1 MNTAPTNRGFVAG
14 FDMDTPQPFVFE
26 PAGEAKRHAPATE
39 RNRDAITE
47 ILNDVLPASGLVLE
61 IASGTGEHVVHFAQ
75 TFPRLKWQP
84 SDPDP
89 AALASI
95 TAWTADSTTGNILP
109 PLLIDASTNWPVDHA
124 DALICIN
131 MVHISTW
138 AATLGLLK
146 NAARILPVGGILYL
160 YGPYRRRDVM
170 TAASNE
176 EFDRSLKDRNPA
188 WGLRFVEDFEAEAL
202 IVGMSLE
209 RLIEM
214 PANNLSL
221 IFRSTRLVI

>member
-1 MNTAPTNRGFVAG
+1 
-14 FDMDTPQPFVFE
+14 MDTPQPFVFE
-26 PAGEAKRHAPATE
+26 DDGPAKRYAPATE
-39 RNRDAITE
+39 RNRNAIAD

-61 IASGTGEHVVHFAQ
+61 IASGTGEHIVHFAQ
-75 TFPRLKWQP
+75 KFPQVEWQP

-95 TAWTADSTTGNILP
+95 AAWAADSVTENILP
-109 PLLIDASTNWPVDHA
+109 PILIDASTHWPVDHA

-131 MVHISTW
+131 MVHISPW

-146 NAARILPVGGILYL
+146 NAARILPVGRILYL
-160 YGPYRRRDVM
+160 YGPYRRRDVS
-170 TAASNE
+170 TAPSNE
-176 EFDRSLKDRNPA
+176 QFDSSLKDRNPD
-188 WGLRFVEDFEAEAL
+188 WGLRFVEDLAAEAS

-221 IFRSTRLVI
+221 IFRSTGLAI